1 MVHNDMLEFQRK
13 PLTTGAGDAQTD
25 GMTILGQAA
34 MGLGGMPSMWL
45 GRPDAMQNRATA
57 EATLLPTMREWAL
70 YQLLWRGVFE
80 DMAEI
85 VLSAAEKYPVGNGR
99 KFTDKSVKV
108 TMDTPLDAD
117 STVVVDALTKL
128 FTLGVLD
135 ARTATEVALRIRE
148 LGIADADAV
157 LARMFPEKV
166 EPGTLKVE
174 PTTVPL
180 AATAA
185 MLRTLFTEA
194 RDGASTEAQ
203 RQAAEAGLRV
213 VDGVK
218 GGDNGDGDRGK
229 N

>member
-1 MVHNDMLEFQRK
+1 MTEFQRK

-57 EATLLPTMREWAL
+57 EATLLPTMREWGL
-70 YQLLWRGVFE
+70 YQLLWRGVFG
-80 DMAEI
+80 DMAKI
-85 VLSAAEKYPVGNGR
+85 VLSAAEQYPVGDGR
-99 KFTDKSVKV
+99 EFPDKSVKV

-117 STVVVDALTKL
+117 ATVVVDSLVKL
-128 FTLGVLD
+128 LPLKVLD
-135 ARTATEVALRIRE
+135 ARTATEVALRVRE

-157 LARMFPEKV
+157 LARMFPEV
-166 EPGTLKVE
+166 TEPGVLKVE

-194 RDGASTEAQ
+194 RDGASTDAQ

-213 VDGVK
+213 LEGVK
-218 GGDNGDGDRGK
+218 GGDNGDSDRGAD
-229 N
+229 